1 MSTTTSHC
9 FIPILPTYSQ
19 VQFLSSKSTH
29 VVRKRPRVFSVSQPR
44 CVQQVVETPEP
55 VSLPRPQSRRS
66 FKKPGAKPR
75 TAAEG
80 DSLQSTPWQWSL
92 LLSFAGLSLSLFT
105 KVCTDISSPSQVATT
120 LAAVFSSYVFADLA
134 IGIYHHAVD
143 NYGSADTPVVGC
155 K

>member
-1 MSTTTSHC
+1 MSTIASHC
-9 FIPILPTYSQ
+9 FIPTLPTYSQ
-19 VQFLSSKSTH
+19 VKSLSSKYTQ
-29 VVRKRPRVFSVSQPR
+29 VIRKRPRVFSVPQPQ
-44 CVQQVVETPEP
+44 CVQQVVETPKP
-55 VSLPRPQSRRS
+55 VSPQKSKSQRS
-66 FKKPGAKPR
+66 FKIPAAKPQI
-75 TAAEG
+75 AADG

-105 KVCTDISSPSQVATT
+105 KVCTDISSPSQAATS
-120 LAAVFSSYVFADLA
+120 LATVFTSYVFADLA